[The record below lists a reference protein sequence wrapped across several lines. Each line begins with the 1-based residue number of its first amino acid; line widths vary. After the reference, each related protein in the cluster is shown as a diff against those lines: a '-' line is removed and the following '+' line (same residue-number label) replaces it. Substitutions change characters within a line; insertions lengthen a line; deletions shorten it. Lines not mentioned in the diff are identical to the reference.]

1 KEREKGAIYRNTNQ
15 SDLTCVCINMDVND
29 NNLPH
34 LKTSSFVE
42 ILNECFREVW
52 ELVFNFYKVY
62 TVVNEMSPAGEVG
75 ETSQILVVTQL
86 LRLPSL
92 Q

>member
-1 KEREKGAIYRNTNQ
+1 
-15 SDLTCVCINMDVND
+15 MDVND

-42 ILNECFREVW
+42 ILNECFRKVW